1 MIFTDNRFRSSYRT
15 DRLILKI
22 LDERSVDAVLEFL
35 NKGAPEFDRYERS
48 KPADFYTHS
57 TQRKILHAEYD
68 MALQKNGVRF
78 WVSLKDRPE
87 KLIGTVSFSFYK
99 TAPFHSIMVG
109 YKLLPEYWHKGYGT
123 ESVKAA
129 IEIVCPLMGIQRVEA
144 YVLPEN
150 RPSQTLLSRVGF
162 VLEGM
167 AYECVEVQGIRRD
180 HLQYS
185 YIYKG
190 RS

>member
-35 NKGAPEFDRYERS
+35 NKGAPEFDRYES
-48 KPADFYTHS
+48 AKPADFYTHS
-57 TQRKILHAEYD
+57 TQRKILRAEYD

-78 WVSLKDRPE
+78 WIYEKDRPNDI
-87 KLIGTVSFSFYK
+87 IGTVSFSFYK
-99 TAPFHSIMVG
+99 TAPFNSIMVG

-129 IEIVCPLMGIQRVEA
+129 IQIVCPVMGIQRVEA
-144 YVLPEN
+144 FVLPEN

-162 VLEGM
+162 VLEGT

-185 YIYKG
+185 YIY
-190 RS
+190 REHS